1 MEIGAGIFSDQALLW
16 LGGLYGLMFVNA
28 LRLAPWRRL
37 MHLDRF
43 NVFLG
48 ATVVLIGL
56 WHMRAQAGPELV
68 FHLLGM
74 TTLTL
79 MFGWSLAVLSAAL
92 ALVALT
98 LNGRAEWEMFAV
110 NSLLLAVAPATISQ
124 FSLVLVRSLL
134 PKNFFIFVLG
144 NGFLTAGLTAL
155 VSGLLAALLL
165 SSAEAFTFAE
175 VRAVYLP
182 FLPLIALPEA
192 FINGWAITV
201 LVCFRPEWVYSF
213 SDALYLKGK

>member
-16 LGGLYGLMFVNA
+16 LGLLYGLTLANA

-37 MHLDRF
+37 ARRETL

-56 WHMRAQAGPELV
+56 WHMRAQAGPELA
-68 FHLLGM
+68 FHLLGV

-79 MFGWSLAVLSAAL
+79 MFGWSLALLSS
-92 ALVALT
+92 ALVLAAVT

-110 NSLLLAVAPATISQ
+110 NSLLLAALPATISQ

-144 NGFLTAGLTAL
+144 NGFLTAGLAAL
-155 VSGLLAALLL
+155 VSGFLAVFLLGAADA
-165 SSAEAFTFAE
+165 SSLARVQET
-175 VRAVYLP
+175 YLP
-182 FLPLIALPEA
+182 VLPLLALPEA
-192 FINGWAITV
+192 FINGWAATV
-201 LVCFRPEWVYSF
+201 LVCFRPQWVYSF
-213 SDALYLKGK
+213 SDELYLKGK